1 MVFQNYDLFP
11 NMTIFENVAFPL
23 RVRKLPWTEIK
34 RRVAEALVLVRLPD
48 VGARKPRELSGGQQQ
63 RIAIARCLVYNP
75 DLILMDEP
83 LGALDKKLRDQMQLE
98 IKRLH
103 SNLGVTVLYVTHDQE
118 EALVMSDRICL
129 MNAGRIEQLGD
140 PHELY
145 FQPKSVFAADFLGDS
160 NILDAVREGDS
171 GLFRAH
177 GGLAVGPFSDPGLP
191 ERIKIM
197 IRPEN
202 LTTSAMAQATPNSV
216 IGVVEDIIFIGRV
229 TKIRVRVEDDV
240 VLTTTRLTTAEDLS
254 LAPGTLVRL
263 VWKSASVVPLQ

>member
-1 MVFQNYDLFP
+1 MRGVAKRYGPVVALNAVDLTVRKGEFLTLLGPSGSGKTTLLNVIAGTVAPTTGRLWIGGRDVTDLPSSERRLGMVFQNYALFP
-11 NMTIFENVAFPL
+11 HMTIFENVAFPL

-171 GLFRAH
+171 GFSARMVVSLSAH
-177 GGLAVGPFSDPGLP
+177 S
-191 ERIKIM
+191 R
-197 IRPEN
+197 
-202 LTTSAMAQATPNSV
+202 TP
-216 IGVVEDIIFIGRV
+216 
-229 TKIRVRVEDDV
+229 
-240 VLTTTRLTTAEDLS
+240 ACQ
-254 LAPGTLVRL
+254 
-263 VWKSASVVPLQ
+263 SASRL